1 MKLNTLCIHTSD
13 FSDKNYPFGSVTVPI
28 YQTAT
33 CTHPGIGETTGH
45 NYTRESNPTRD
56 ELEKKIT
63 DLEGAFDT
71 LACTSGMAAITIMLE
86 LFEKGDHI
94 VCSGDLYGGSVR
106 IFNTVGVKKGIEF
119 TYIEGGKAEDFI
131 KNIKENTKALFVETP
146 SNPTMQI
153 TDLRAVS
160 KAAKEKGILL
170 IADNTF
176 LTPYFQR
183 PFEFGFDIVIHS
195 GTKFLSGHND
205 TLAGFISV
213 SNKELSDK
221 LRFSYKSMGVGLSP
235 FDSFLLIRGIKTLS
249 VRLERQ
255 QENAIKIANW
265 LSNHKHISKVYYV
278 GLKEHEGYEI
288 NKSQT
293 TGFGSMISFTTDTEE
308 RAREAFSKIK
318 IISYAES
325 LGGTET
331 LMTFPMIQT
340 HADVPVE
347 IREKLGINEKFI
359 RLSVGIEDID
369 DLISDLK
376 QALE

>member
-1 MKLNTLCIHTSD
+1 
-13 FSDKNYPFGSVTVPI
+13 
-28 YQTAT
+28 
-33 CTHPGIGETTGH
+33 
-45 NYTRESNPTRD
+45 
-56 ELEKKIT
+56 
-63 DLEGAFDT
+63 
-71 LACTSGMAAITIMLE
+71 
-86 LFEKGDHI
+86 
-94 VCSGDLYGGSVR
+94 VR
-106 IFNTVGVKKGIEF
+106 YVLK
-119 TYIEGGKAEDFI
+119 
-131 KNIKENTKALFVETP
+131 
-146 SNPTMQI
+146 S
-153 TDLRAVS
+153 
-160 KAAKEKGILL
+160 
-170 IADNTF
+170 F

-265 LSNHKHISKVYYV
+265 LSNHKHVSKVYYV

-308 RAREAFSKIK
+308 RARDAFGKIK

-369 DLISDLK
+369 DLISDLE